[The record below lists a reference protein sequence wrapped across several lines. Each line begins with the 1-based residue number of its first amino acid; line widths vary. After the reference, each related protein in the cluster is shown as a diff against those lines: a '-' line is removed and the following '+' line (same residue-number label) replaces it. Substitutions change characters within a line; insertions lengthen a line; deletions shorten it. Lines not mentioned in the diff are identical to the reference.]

1 MILTSGKIKEQS
13 ERKSNI
19 QVTIQ
24 QKRELP
30 HELSLQLENETD
42 THSLSP
48 PSKQVLRSFIFTEI
62 LQYHFLQKLQA
73 LILKLPL
80 SKSLIWGP
88 LGAPPYMQV
97 LFSLEHLP

>member
-1 MILTSGKIKEQS
+1 MFKEQTK
-13 ERKSNI
+13 RKSNI

-24 QKRELP
+24 QIELP
-30 HELSLQLENETD
+30 HELSLQLENEALI
-42 THSLSP
+42 HP
-48 PSKQVLRSFIFTEI
+48 HQPSRQVLRSFIFTET
-62 LQYHFLQKLQA
+62 LQFHFLQKVQA
-73 LILKLPL
+73 PILKLPL